1 MKNFNDADFSGIEGI
16 KCTVLG
22 LLLFICFYFQS
33 DSSNPSTGQ
42 RFCMKWLNV
51 DIYQTNDLYSFRFES

>member
-42 RFCMKWLNV
+42 RFCMKWL
-51 DIYQTNDLYSFRFES
+51 DIYKTNDFCLFRFKN